1 MISYGLRLS
10 PEEKAQLTQ
19 NLADFQKTLT
29 PWDAQAK
36 QVPVHEYLSCVHKE
50 LDAQVFLITKGQ
62 FQSYFIPTINC
73 VTLTANLLR
82 GTSASHIVIPG
93 VYTPGAYMDAL
104 HRQYITGQ
112 SSVSS
117 VHIYKPEEVEA

>member
-1 MISYGLRLS
+1 M
-10 PEEKAQLTQ
+10 A
-19 NLADFQKTLT
+19 
-29 PWDAQAK
+29 
-36 QVPVHEYLSCVHKE
+36 
-50 LDAQVFLITKGQ
+50 
-62 FQSYFIPTINC
+62 
-73 VTLTANLLR
+73 
-82 GTSASHIVIPG
+82 SASHIVIPG